1 MSSLA
6 DSLRTLTDP
15 SFRARLGWA
24 VRVRW
29 LVIFGF
35 LALAAFAHGFG
46 LFVSIRPC
54 VFAAAVGT
62 AMNALNQWAVSRWRA
77 VLVVTMAALG
87 GDLILITYVAI
98 NTGGVQSP
106 FITMYVV
113 QVLATAMLV
122 GTTVAAIVAA
132 LSVALL
138 GLALGAEATGLYHGL
153 GLATLGGQPI
163 ETTLAYRAAWS
174 GFLFYALALLVY
186 LGGYVSER
194 LSQSERDLAEKNRRL
209 EEAMAA
215 QAAANGELSS
225 AYDRLKQAEAHLIQS
240 EKMNALGQLVAGV
253 AHELNNPI
261 SFVSANIEH
270 LRRYTDQLIELLN
283 TYDTLSLSGPDR
295 ARVEDLKRVVD
306 LPDLLADL
314 PSLLAD
320 CEEGAQRTKRIVT
333 ELRTFSRSDEP
344 DRWRRVDLHHCLD
357 STLALLSHRLKGR
370 VVVHRDFGALP
381 EVECVPGQ
389 INQVFMNLLA
399 NAVDAVGA
407 AGNIWIVTRALAE
420 DAPAAPAAR
429 KVTVTIR
436 DDGPGIRKEVQ
447 SRVFDPFFTT
457 KEVGKGTGLGLSVSY
472 GVVERHHGSLGCDST
487 PGCGTTFIVR
497 LPVDQPTR
505 PFPT

>member
-6 DSLRTLTDP
+6 SSLRTLTDP

-35 LALAAFAHGFG
+35 LALAAFAHRFG
-46 LFVSIRPC
+46 LFISIRPC

-62 AMNALNQWAVSRWRA
+62 AMNLLNQWGVARWRG
-77 VLVVTMAALG
+77 VLAITMAALG
-87 GDLILITYVAI
+87 GDLILITYVTI

-122 GTTVAAIVAA
+122 GTAIAAIVAA

-138 GLALGAEATGLYHGL
+138 AVALGAEATGVYHGL
-153 GLATLGGQPI
+153 GLAARGGEPI

-174 GFLFYALALLVY
+174 GFLLYALALLVY

-194 LSQSERDLAEKNRRL
+194 LSASERDLAEKNRRL
-209 EEAMAA
+209 EEAVAA
-215 QAAANGELSS
+215 QTAANAELSS
-225 AYDRLKQAEAHLIQS
+225 AYDRLQQAEVHLVQA

-270 LRRYTDQLIELLN
+270 LREYTGQMIELLN
-283 TYDTLSLSGPDR
+283 AYDTLPLAGEDR
-295 ARVEDLKRVVD
+295 ARVEGLKRAVN

-314 PSLLAD
+314 PSLLDD

-344 DRWRRVDLHHCLD
+344 NDWRRVDLHRCLD
-357 STLALLSHRLKGR
+357 STLALLSHRLKNR
-370 VVVHRDFGALP
+370 VVVHRDFGDLP
-381 EVECVPGQ
+381 DVECVPGQ

-399 NAVDAVGA
+399 NAADAVGT
-407 AGNIWIVTRALAE
+407 AGNIWIVTRALAATVSE
-420 DAPAAPAAR
+420 SRPAR
-429 KVTVTIR
+429 DVTVAIR
-436 DDGPGIRKEVQ
+436 DDGSGIRREVQ
-447 SRVFDPFFTT
+447 SRIFDPFFTT
-457 KEVGKGTGLGLSVSY
+457 KDVGKGTGLGLSVSY
-472 GVVERHHGSLGCDST
+472 SIVARHHGTLRFDSM
-487 PGCGTTFIVR
+487 PGCGTTFTLR

-505 PFPT
+505 LVPT